1 MDAIEIFISANT
13 VLLNIVRKIK
23 DGQWA
28 MPVPA
33 EMSWQPV
40 PRPPLFPPLADLTFH
55 SLSGLL
61 STICLL
67 DLPHLAKPAF
77 KPSPDSNAERRR
89 PACRIA

>member
-1 MDAIEIFISANT
+1 MKSQGFDDCFWILAIQN
-13 VLLNIVRKIK
+13 
-23 DGQWA
+23 
-28 MPVPA
+28 
-33 EMSWQPV
+33 V
-40 PRPPLFPPLADLTFH
+40 PRPPLFPSLADLTFH

-77 KPSPDSNAERRR
+77 QPSPDSNAERRR